1 VLPAGK
7 PVTLKAGIRSMK
19 TLIITLFVSF
29 VGVAMAGDVQAF
41 PVKGIDLAAY
51 KTFKMLPPRVLTK
64 AGIQENDPTYGP
76 YILASVR
83 KELTAKGLK
92 EVQENPDIE
101 VATGG
106 LGRAFPQLEAL
117 IYSYTVDA
125 DWGTGTL
132 TTVGRYNKEGTVL
145 VNCIDPKTKKT
156 VWFGMA
162 SRAWG
167 KPSSADSMIAKATA
181 QLFKKYPP
189 LP

>member
-1 VLPAGK
+1 MSTK
-7 PVTLKAGIRSMK
+7 M
-19 TLIITLFVSF
+19 LIAILLVSF
-29 VGVAMAGDVQAF
+29 SGVAVAGDVQAF
-41 PVKGIDLAAY
+41 PVTGVDLSTY

-83 KELTAKGLK
+83 KELIAKGLT
-92 EVQENPDIE
+92 EVDTNPDME

-117 IYSYTVDA
+117 IYSYTLDA
-125 DWGTGTL
+125 SWWGTGTL

-167 KPSSADSMIAKATA
+167 KPSTVDSMIAKATA

-189 LP
+189 LQ

>member
-1 VLPAGK
+1 MSRKMVIATLLVLFA
-7 PVTLKAGIRSMK
+7 
-19 TLIITLFVSF
+19 
-29 VGVAMAGDVQAF
+29 GVAVAGDVQAF
-41 PVKGIDLAAY
+41 PVKGVDLSTY

-92 EVQENPDIE
+92 EVDTNPDME

-167 KPSSADSMIAKATA
+167 KPSTVDSMIAKATA
-181 QLFKKYPP
+181 QLFKKYPS
-189 LP
+189 LQ